1 MSLLD
6 DIIAA
11 HGGLEAR
18 KAFTRIE
25 ADIVT
30 VGGLFP
36 LKGLATDP
44 TARRMTAWLHEE
56 RASVTPF
63 GAADQRTDF
72 TPERIAVEKLDG
84 SVVAESRDPL
94 SLFAGH
100 SLGTAWGPLHRAWF
114 NGYAMWTY
122 LNTPFLLAEEGVE
135 IRELEPWTEG
145 GEEWR
150 VLRAFFPGRMA
161 THSRRQ
167 DFYFGPDLMLRRH
180 DYRVDI
186 AGGFA
191 AAQSTGDYIDAGGI
205 LMPSR
210 RRAFVRGPDNRPVTD
225 LLMVSIDI
233 SNPRLV

>member
-6 DIIAA
+6 EVIVA

-25 ADIVT
+25 ADVVT
-30 VGGLFP
+30 LGGLFP
-36 LKGLATDP
+36 LKGLAPDP
-44 TARRMTAWLHEE
+44 TVRRMTAFLHEE

-72 TPERIAVEKLDG
+72 TPDRVAVEKLDG
-84 SVVAESRDPL
+84 KVVAESRDL
-94 SLFAGH
+94 SSLFAGH
-100 SLGTAWGPLHRAWF
+100 GLGTAWGPLHRAYF
-114 NGYAMWTY
+114 NGYAMWLY
-122 LNTPFLLAEEGVE
+122 LNTPFVLAMDGVE
-135 IRELEPWTEG
+135 VVELEPWREG

-150 VLRAFFPGRMA
+150 VLRAYFPGRMV
-161 THSRRQ
+161 THSRQQ

-180 DYRVDI
+180 DYQVDV
-186 AGGFA
+186 AGGFP
-191 AAQSTGDYIDAGGI
+191 AAQLTGDYIEANG
-205 LMPSR
+205 LRLPSR
-210 RRAFVRGPDNRPVTD
+210 RRAFVRGPDNRPVID

>member
-1 MSLLD
+1 MKLLD

-11 HGGLEAR
+11 HGGLEVR

-30 VGGLFP
+30 DGGLFP
-36 LKGLATDP
+36 LKGLAPDP
-44 TARRMTAWLHEE
+44 TVRRMTAWLHAE
-56 RASVTPF
+56 RASVAPF
-63 GAADQRTDF
+63 GADDQRTDF

-84 SVVAESRDPL
+84 RVVVESLDPS

-100 SLGTAWGPLHRAWF
+100 GLGTPWGPLHRAWF

-122 LNTPFLLAEEGVE
+122 LNMPFLLAMDGVE
-135 IRELEPWTEG
+135 VRELEPWPEG
-145 GEEWR
+145 DEQWR

-161 THSRRQ
+161 THSRHQ

-180 DYRVDI
+180 DYRVDV

-191 AAQSTGDYIDAGGI
+191 AAQLTGDYIDTGGI
-205 LMPSR
+205 RLPSR
-210 RRAFVRGPDNRPVTD
+210 RRAFVRGPDNKPVTD

>member
-84 SVVAESRDPL
+84 SVVAESRDTP

-145 GEEWR
+145 DEEWR

-167 DFYFGPDLMLRRH
+167 EFYFGPDLMLRRH